1 MANSRALPS
10 YRQERIALETA
21 FRASPAGINLSF
33 PTTNAAK
40 YFVSRCN
47 SLRQLMRPA
56 HEPEKGGSF
65 DTLRIS
71 RSDCTVHIMSWDYV
85 TLPTI
90 VDAETGEIMRPQD
103 QQTDYEEIIAERQA
117 RTEKTNK
124 DFLLDE

>member
-1 MANSRALPS
+1 MANSKSIPS
-10 YRQERIALETA
+10 YRQERIALQTA
-21 FRASPAGINLSF
+21 LGAGRAGIKLSF

-65 DTLRIS
+65 DILRIS
-71 RSDCTVHIMSWDYV
+71 RSGCAVHIMSWDYV

-90 VDAETGEIMRPQD
+90 TDAATGEVLQPQD
-103 QQTDYEEIIAERQA
+103 QQIDYEEIVAERLA

>member
-56 HEPEKGGSF
+56 HEPEKGGSY

-90 VDAETGEIMRPQD
+90 VDAGTGEILQPQD
-103 QQTDYEEIIAERQA
+103 QQTDYEEIIAQRLA

>member
-1 MANSRALPS
+1 MANSKAIPS

-21 FRASPAGINLSF
+21 FRAGRAGIDLSF
-33 PTTNAAK
+33 PTANAAK

-47 SLRQLMRPA
+47 SLRQLLRPT
-56 HEPEKGGSF
+56 HEPEQGGPF

-71 RSDCTVHIMSWDYV
+71 RSDCKVHIMRWDYV

-90 VDAETGEIMRPQD
+90 TDAETGEIMRPHD
-103 QQTDYEEIIAERQA
+103 QQAIYEEIEAERHT

-124 DFLLDE
+124 DFLLE